1 MKTDHVY
8 RTRTA
13 ANPTDGAAEPTAP
26 NQKRRW
32 WNRKWGW
39 EVLLVVY
46 AAYDGSRLLVNGKRT
61 QALQHGDS
69 ILKLERQLH
78 LSPELSLN
86 HFFAAHAWIGVPA
99 DFIYATLHY
108 IITVVVLFWVWRY
121 HRDHYRHARTWLGL
135 TTVLGVIGFVTFP
148 TAPPRLL
155 GNSYGFVD
163 LLVEHASVGWWGG
176 GGGGGTP
183 RGLADMTNEYAA
195 MPSLHVGW
203 SLWCGLLVFMYA
215 RRRLV
220 RWAALSYP
228 LIIAFVVMGTANHYL
243 LDCVMGALVSLFSLA
258 ATTPLLKL
266 SDLVG
271 FQARRGLR
279 ALFRRRAHT

>member
-155 GNSYGFVD
+155 GSSYGFVD

-215 RRRLV
+215 RHRAV
-220 RWAALSYP
+220 RWAALCYP
-228 LIIAFVVMGTANHYL
+228 VIIAFVVMGTANHYL
-243 LDCVMGALVSLFSLA
+243 LDCVFGAAVSLFSLA
-258 ATTPLLKL
+258 VTKPLLKL
-266 SDLVG
+266 SDRVGLLV
-271 FQARRGLR
+271 RRGLR
-279 ALFRRRAHT
+279 ALFRRRARA